1 MTSLHATTV
10 CTWSVPV
17 TMLVTC
23 DRVQRCTW
31 QFYHRYLVSYACK
44 QLALTPKCIAANSS
58 TDSAS
63 RSMPLSTFL
72 WSNKSP
78 ALPTMDHRCDVTS
91 HLSSIV
97 GSADDLF
104 DHRIQLGVDVLVAV
118 QMHGLVVEG
127 LEQQLIALGYLDH
140 NLFVDVKATRLDT

>member
-1 MTSLHATTV
+1 MRATTV

-23 DRVQRCTW
+23 DRAQRYTW
-31 QFYHRYLVSYACK
+31 QFYHRCLVSYACK
-44 QLALTPKCIAANSS
+44 QLLTLKCITANSS
-58 TDSAS
+58 TDSAL

-78 ALPTMDHRCDVTS
+78 ALPTIDHRCDVTLQYSACDSDTVMS

-97 GSADDLF
+97 GSAGDLF
-104 DHRIQLGVDVLVAV
+104 DHRIQMCSSPFRCMLLLLKDLNSSWS
-118 QMHGLVVEG
+118 H
-127 LEQQLIALGYLDH
+127 
-140 NLFVDVKATRLDT
+140 LDTLTTIYLSM

>member
-1 MTSLHATTV
+1 
-10 CTWSVPV
+10 
-17 TMLVTC
+17 MLVTC

-31 QFYHRYLVSYACK
+31 HFYHRYLVSYACK
-44 QLALTPKCIAANSS
+44 QLTLTPKCIAANSS
-58 TDSAS
+58 TESAL
-63 RSMPLSTFL
+63 RSMPLF
-72 WSNKSP
+72 
-78 ALPTMDHRCDVTS
+78 TS

-104 DHRIQLGVDVLVAV
+104 NHTIQIGVDVLVAV

-127 LEQQLIALGYLDH
+127 LEQQLVALGYLDH